1 MALFTEF
8 YYNNKRKKERET
20 EIACWCVRVPTICG
34 ESCPGCVIE
43 WLEWR
48 PPPSS
53 IIPPEPRAE
62 GQRRGKNIT
71 RAPEADGWMD
81 RCKIMIF
88 LQSYW
93 RGSSVS
99 HQTQTCKIL
108 SLYVAHT
115 HTRLHHPQQV
125 VIPKWQNRQSGVV
138 KGMLTTL
145 DGGSYTSPLVT
156 LAPWVTVITWEEHL
170 AGWCF
175 FDHPFVAGAEGRA
188 GEERRRLDGKES
200 GFFQCWRSDSS
211 SGCDRKGGKH

>member
-20 EIACWCVRVPTICG
+20 EIACWCVRVLTICG

-156 LAPWVTVITWEEHL
+156 LAPWVTVITW
-170 AGWCF
+170 GNIW
-175 FDHPFVAGAEGRA
+175 
-188 GEERRRLDGKES
+188 
-200 GFFQCWRSDSS
+200 
-211 SGCDRKGGKH
+211 